1 MFLIDVP
8 TIAYKTLSITILRK
22 TEDGYE
28 KDYDLEEKMA
38 ERLKKS
44 YPYEQEHQH
53 I

>member
-1 MFLIDVP
+1 MFLIDIP

-22 TEDGYE
+22 TEGGYE
-28 KDYDLEEKMA
+28 EDYDLEEKM
-38 ERLKKS
+38 ENNLSKS